1 MDVKIDVD
9 KRTMRV
15 FEHRIGQLIAI
26 TGKPVEEVLKQQ
38 GKLFAV
44 SAAKHTLRYGDK
56 AGVGKKHKEDIAQSI
71 RSTYMPI
78 GGKGGFAEYIEK
90 YRSGSALKKWRSAVR
105 SKNVEKI
112 EALSKKLNL
121 TDNFKGRKI
130 KFIKWDGGAA
140 LTKKLKGKGQ
150 DRVNVVLGPA
160 KQINQF
166 IREKK
171 AQVGAAK
178 AGWASAA
185 IMLGHKGTGR
195 GMPAYFAKGHRTRGF
210 GRVKGS
216 GSKSQLTV
224 AHYGKYGFSK
234 TDMDGI
240 WKHRT
245 KMMMKDI
252 NQQMRSAHKK
262 VSKGKPISVASVKA
276 AARKK
281 RSST

>member
-1 MDVKIDVD
+1 MDVQIDVD

-15 FEHRIGQLIAI
+15 FEHRIGQLIAL

-56 AGVGKKHKEDIAQSI
+56 AGVGKKHKKDVDNTVRRIYKKANVAVGLIAKEMGIKASKRYATYI
-71 RSTYMPI
+71 RRRDVAKAQAMVD
-78 GGKGGFAEYIEK
+78 KA
-90 YRSGSALKKWRSAVR
+90 
-105 SKNVEKI
+105 N
-112 EALSKKLNL
+112 LS
-121 TDNFKGRKI
+121 FYYKGRDVKVI
-130 KFIKWDGGAA
+130 QWDGGNAHSRWV
-140 LTKKLKGKGQ
+140 KKRGTAPVRLVCEAQ
-150 DRVNVVLGPA
+150 
-160 KQINQF
+160 QINKF

-178 AGWASAA
+178 AGWAYAA
-185 IMLGHKGTGR
+185 RMLGHKGTGR

-216 GSKSQLTV
+216 GFKSQLTV

-245 KMMMKDI
+245 KMMIKDI

-281 RSST
+281 RRST